1 MAGDVLLCEL
11 LTSLELLEVVGGIEL
26 LLLEAGGCELCDE
39 VLCKSLG
46 PELLIS
52 SGGGGVPGV
61 EPDLVHESEMC

>member
-1 MAGDVLLCEL
+1 MAGDVLLCGL

-39 VLCKSLG
+39 VLCNSLG